1 VMQRK
6 ATIEEI
12 KRVSTKNLPG
22 LSEIQRQNSIKQLQK
37 EIGVALDVPA
47 EDNQA
52 ETSMT
57 YSMAPQEHVGNISGA
72 GEGHGGKQG
81 GAGVLPVNNKTINIV
96 SPFTEEDGAKN
107 WTREVSQ
114 VSYIYGDEDSQHD
127 DHHHGMKQIRMA
139 VITPSNHNNGVNG
152 AEAGAPEQEQSEQWS
167 QPLSFSDDLEKQ
179 EQLGVDIKYGH
190 ERFDSADDVTNGA
203 AVKNY
208 HVTPLHVAQ
217 INTHAPPAMESVA
230 STSPR
235 DDQILKQL

>member
-1 VMQRK
+1 MPSRPLAMQ
-6 ATIEEI
+6 TLEE
-12 KRVSTKNLPG
+12 
-22 LSEIQRQNSIKQLQK
+22 
-37 EIGVALDVPA
+37 
-47 EDNQA
+47 
-52 ETSMT
+52 
-57 YSMAPQEHVGNISGA
+57 
-72 GEGHGGKQG
+72 
-81 GAGVLPVNNKTINIV
+81 
-96 SPFTEEDGAKN
+96 EE
-107 WTREVSQ
+107 E
-114 VSYIYGDEDSQHD
+114 HD

-139 VITPSNHNNGVNG
+139 VITPNRNTESNG

-167 QPLSFSDDLEKQ
+167 HHLSFSDDVEKQ
-179 EQLGVDIKYGH
+179 EQLGVDVKYGH